1 MARTREAKQLRSLA
15 FYGAVVL
22 TAVLAYRIVQPFLVE
37 ITWAAVLV
45 ICLAPAQA
53 RLSRRLGG
61 APSAAL
67 LTLLVVLVLI
77 VPLLLVA
84 QLLVGEASQAIAYL
98 EAHVTNG
105 GGPAGLAR
113 VVWQWLHQRL
123 PFLPNEEDM
132 VRQLSERLGEF
143 ANLVA
148 VHANYVVSQVLGFMF
163 SASIMLCTLYFM
175 LKDAPAMARG
185 VRRILPFG
193 RERNERL
200 LELVYDIV
208 STSVTSTLVIALV
221 QGILGGV
228 MLLLLGVPGALLLAG
243 SIVVLALLPAVGAA
257 LVWGPTAIW
266 LALSGSIMK
275 GAVLALFGLL
285 VLSNVDNV
293 VRPLM
298 LSGTARLSTLVLII
312 SLLGGISAF
321 GLVGIVLGP
330 VVAAVFSALV
340 ETYTQVLDEE
350 PETRPAPPLE
360 SSPPARAAEGA
371 QATPRDESR
380 SSR

>member
-1 MARTREAKQLRSLA
+1 MARTREAKQVRSLA

-37 ITWAAVLV
+37 IAWAVVLV

-53 RLSRRLGG
+53 RLSRRLGA

-84 QLLVGEASQAIAYL
+84 QVLVSEASQAIGHI
-98 EAHVTNG
+98 EAHVTSR
-105 GGPAGLAR
+105 GGPAGLVR
-113 VVWQWLHQRL
+113 VAWQWLHQRL

-132 VRQLSERLGEF
+132 VRQLSERLGDF

-148 VHANYVVSQVLGFMF
+148 VHANYVVNQVLGFIF
-163 SASIMLCTLYFM
+163 SASIMLCILYFM

-185 VRRILPFG
+185 VRRLLPFG

-200 LELVYDIV
+200 LVLIRDIV

-221 QGILGGV
+221 QGILGGL
-228 MLLLLGVPGALLLAG
+228 MLLLLGMPGALLLAG
-243 SIVVLALLPAVGAA
+243 LIVVLALLPAIGAA

-266 LALSGSIMK
+266 LALSGSIVK
-275 GAVLALFGLL
+275 GVVLALFGLL

-350 PETRPAPPLE
+350 PETRPASPLE
-360 SSPPARAAEGA
+360 SSPPARAAEGPGDA
-371 QATPRDESR
+371 A
-380 SSR
+380 

>member
-1 MARTREAKQLRSLA
+1 MTQTREAKQVARLA
-15 FYGAVVL
+15 FYGALVL

-37 ITWAAVLV
+37 IAWAGVLV

-53 RLSRRLGG
+53 RLSRRLG
-61 APSAAL
+61 ARLSAAL
-67 LTLLVVLVLI
+67 LTLLVVFGLI

-84 QLLVGEASQAIAYL
+84 QVLVSEGSQALGDI
-98 EAHVTNG
+98 EALVSNR
-105 GGPAGLAR
+105 GGPAGLVRGA
-113 VVWQWLHQRL
+113 WQWLHQSL

-148 VHANYVVSQVLGFMF
+148 VHANYVVSQVLGFVF
-163 SASIMLCTLYFM
+163 STSIMLCVLYFM

-185 VRRILPFG
+185 VRRLLPFG

-200 LELVYDIV
+200 LVLIRDIV

-221 QGILGGV
+221 QGILGGL
-228 MLLLLGVPGALLLAG
+228 MLLLLGVPRALLLAG
-243 SIVVLALLPAVGAA
+243 LIVVLALLPAVGAA

-266 LALSGSIMK
+266 LTLSGSIVK
-275 GAVLALFGLL
+275 GVVLALFGVL

-321 GLVGIVLGP
+321 GFVGIVLGP

-340 ETYTQVLDEE
+340 ETYTQPLDEE
-350 PETRPAPPLE
+350 HETRPELPVE
-360 SSPPARAAEGA
+360 SSPVAAAAAGA
-371 QATPRDESR
+371 EATPHPPAPAA
-380 SSR
+380 

>member
-1 MARTREAKQLRSLA
+1 MARTREAKQVRSLA

-37 ITWAAVLV
+37 IAWAVVLV

-53 RLSRRLGG
+53 RLSRRLGA

-84 QLLVGEASQAIAYL
+84 QVLVSEASQAIGYL
-98 EAHVTNG
+98 ETHVTNG
-105 GGPAGLAR
+105 GGPAGLVR
-113 VVWQWLHQRL
+113 VAWQWLHQRL

-132 VRQLSERLGEF
+132 ARQLSARLGEF

-148 VHANYVVSQVLGFMF
+148 VHANYVVSQVLGFVF
-163 SASIMLCTLYFM
+163 SASIMLCILYFV

-185 VRRILPFG
+185 VRRLLPFG

-200 LELVYDIV
+200 LVLIYDIV

-221 QGILGGV
+221 QGILGGL

-266 LALSGSIMK
+266 LALSVSIVK
-275 GAVLALFGLL
+275 GVVLALFGLL

-350 PETRPAPPLE
+350 PETRPASPLE
-360 SSPPARAAEGA
+360 SSPPARAAEGPGDA
-371 QATPRDESR
+371 A
-380 SSR
+380 